1 MAFSLFRKPEK
12 KVIKHSKPKPKAV
25 KKVIVHKKVSKPVHK
40 PAHKPIPKPE
50 PKVIAKPAVKLP
62 IIEKMDDA
70 KAYDMIKSAKLPT
83 LKTTFLKTE
92 KDLPLLKTIG
102 FPCMFKVS
110 SPKIIHKTEVNGIV
124 KVNTPEEAPEA
135 LKNLMKIKGAE
146 KVLAQEFKEGTELII
161 GAKSDPQ
168 FGCVVSVGLG
178 GIYVEVFKDVK
189 FRVCPIATSDAE
201 AMVKE
206 LAGYEI
212 LAGARGKKP
221 IDFNSL
227 YDLLVRVGNFA
238 LKNGIKEMDLNPV
251 FCDDKG
257 CYIADIRI
265 IK

>member
-1 MAFSLFRKPEK
+1 
-12 KVIKHSKPKPKAV
+12 
-25 KKVIVHKKVSKPVHK
+25 
-40 PAHKPIPKPE
+40 
-50 PKVIAKPAVKLP
+50 
-62 IIEKMDDA
+62 
-70 KAYDMIKSAKLPT
+70 
-83 LKTTFLKTE
+83 
-92 KDLPLLKTIG
+92 
-102 FPCMFKVS
+102 
-110 SPKIIHKTEVNGIV
+110 
-124 KVNTPEEAPEA
+124 
-135 LKNLMKIKGAE
+135 MKIKHAE
-146 KVLAQEFKEGTELII
+146 KVLAQEFKDGMELII

-189 FRVCPIATSDAE
+189 FRVCPIAVSDAE

-238 LKNGIKEMDLNPV
+238 LRSGIKEMDLNPV